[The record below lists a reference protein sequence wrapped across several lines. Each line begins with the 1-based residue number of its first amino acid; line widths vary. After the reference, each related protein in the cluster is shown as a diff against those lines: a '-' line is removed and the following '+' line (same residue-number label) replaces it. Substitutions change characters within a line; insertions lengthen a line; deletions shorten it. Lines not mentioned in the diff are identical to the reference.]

1 MKELRNIK
9 FERDRIGMVDWA
21 FLPDSIFSLARFT
34 RDGTVFLVAHAREAT
49 TNVSESFIP
58 MRNPKYDYADSYAAF
73 KRLANEFDNDGR
85 ET

>member
-1 MKELRNIK
+1 MTMTVK

-34 RDGTVFLVAHAREAT
+34 SDGSVFLVANARTAAP
-49 TNVSESFIP
+49 NVTEKFIP
-58 MRNPKYDYADSYAAF
+58 IRNPKYDYADSYAAF

-85 ET
+85 EA